1 MNEMQVLNPLDACG
15 TKDSQRMQVFFF
27 GQVYLVARNSFI
39 EVNK

>member
-1 MNEMQVLNPLDACG
+1 MQFLNTLDACG
-15 TKDSQRMQVFFF
+15 TKDSQLMKVFFF